1 MLDTNAALDALLF
14 DDASMRALML
24 EVRAARLQWV
34 VTPRMRDEFLH
45 VLARPMLAKYITDGE
60 RTLSDFDRLANVRDE
75 TTPGR
80 DPRLVCRDP
89 DDQVFI
95 ELALRE
101 RASWLVTRDRDLL
114 CLAARARRLNLQIL
128 TPPAWIARQ
137 APAV

>member
-1 MLDTNAALDALLF
+1 MLDTNAVLDALLF

-24 EVRAARLQWV
+24 EVRAARLQWL
-34 VTPRMRDEFLH
+34 VTPRMRSEFLH

-75 TTPGR
+75 TTPGSF
-80 DPRLVCRDP
+80 PRLVCRDS

-114 CLAARARRLNLQIL
+114 RLAARARRLNLQIL

-137 APAV
+137 AAAV